1 LEAALWT
8 SLALNAYNSTIS
20 MLSFKPLKAGPILLL
35 AVSILLAVL
44 AAACVSPLPSQP
56 LPGNDN
62 SQPATESAQAPAV
75 PPPEPAESENVSATG
90 TTPGSPVLIKLIHYR
105 GTLTRIGCCNP
116 GLYERDEFVVIQN
129 IGETYVDI
137 VDWRLTNITRGYPT
151 FIFPSH
157 FPCVP
162 YVLPPVDLTEEII
175 STESYYELS
184 KNPAQSEIYRFATN
198 PQQSKPTNVPNSE
211 IDWASC
217 TPVEPLDETPM
228 KPVASEQGVPPQCIL
243 YPGQTI
249 LVFTD
254 EIHCQTGGFS
264 FNWGLGNI
272 WNNVIP
278 DTAVLYNAPGEE
290 VSRRSYLVGR

>member
-1 LEAALWT
+1 
-8 SLALNAYNSTIS
+8 
-20 MLSFKPLKAGPILLL
+20 MLSLYPLKAGSSSLLSVL
-35 AVSILLAVL
+35 VLLAVL
-44 AAACVSPLPSQP
+44 SVACVSPLPSQTP
-56 LPGNDN
+56 PGNDN
-62 SQPATESAQAPAV
+62 PQPATESAPTPAA
-75 PPPEPAESENVSATG
+75 PPPEPAESETVSATV
-90 TTPGSPVLIKLIHYR
+90 TTPGSPVRIKLIHYR
-105 GTLTRIGCCNP
+105 GTLSRIGCCNP

-162 YVLPPVDLTEEII
+162 YELPPVDPTEEII
-175 STESYYELS
+175 STESYYELTR
-184 KNPAQSEIYRFATN
+184 NPAQSEIYRFSTN
-198 PQQSKPTNVPNSE
+198 PQQAKPTNVPNSE
-211 IDWASC
+211 VDWASC
-217 TPVEPLDETPM
+217 TPQEPLDETPM
-228 KPVASEQGVPPQCIL
+228 APVTGEQGVPPRCIL

-254 EIHCQTGGFS
+254 EIHCRTGGFT

-272 WNNVIP
+272 WSNVTA
-278 DTAVLYNAPGEE
+278 DTAVLYDARGEE